1 MLTSVLLRYLINLET
16 VTMMAEG
23 LTRFSAIWMTAEV
36 RKRLL
41 TCTTRPYSCRLT
53 ELVSEELT

>member
-1 MLTSVLLRYLINLET
+1 MLTSVLLRYLMKLET

-23 LTRFSAIWMTAEV
+23 LMRLSAIWMTAEV

-41 TCTTRPYSCRLT
+41 T
-53 ELVSEELT
+53 

>member
-1 MLTSVLLRYLINLET
+1 MNLET
-16 VTMMAEG
+16 VAMMAEG
-23 LTRFSAIWMTAEV
+23 LMRLSAIWMTAEV

-53 ELVSEELT
+53 ELVSDELT